1 MSSGE
6 DSEADDDNIFDSDGN
21 GRRRRRQDDNGEDC
35 SYDNGCKV
43 GDSCGDD
50 EDTSNDF
57 DKVASDDDGKVDHTV
72 FEADDNNS
80 LRRRRQ
86 DDDDGG
92 CSVDSD
98 NDDCVDDALS
108 FP

>member
-6 DSEADDDNIFDSDGN
+6 DSEADDDNICDTDDDGL
-21 GRRRRRQDDNGEDC
+21 RRRRLDCNDEDC

-43 GDSCGDD
+43 GDSCSDD

-57 DKVASDDDGKVDHTV
+57 DKVGSDDDGKVDHTV
-72 FEADDNNS
+72 FEADDNNL

-98 NDDCVDDALS
+98 NDDCVDNALS
-108 FP
+108 FS

>member
-1 MSSGE
+1 MEDMAFDDKECDDCMSCV
-6 DSEADDDNIFDSDGN
+6 DDDCCDKVSCDGSSVH
-21 GRRRRRQDDNGEDC
+21 DN
-35 SYDNGCKV
+35 V
-43 GDSCGDD
+43 GVCDD
-50 EDTSNDF
+50 ED
-57 DKVASDDDGKVDHTV
+57 KVDHIV

-98 NDDCVDDALS
+98 DDDCVDDALS